1 MRFDVHKV
9 VDNAETGKTLI
20 GSKGYFGDSL
30 VELEN
35 NVVNEDSKRELC
47 VVDKN
52 RTLPFGFQLDDRWTH
67 CLYFARYYYP
77 VEEKKEEPKYR
88 PFVCVDE
95 LLSTFVNR
103 VCESPNVRPPFT
115 ITRPLIWV
123 RYKVPVTQI
132 GTTQMVTAFSKD
144 GVEMG
149 AEFMSWEYFFEKM
162 EFLDGTPCGVK
173 IN

>member
-9 VDNAETGKTLI
+9 VDDAETGMTLI
-20 GSKGYFGDSL
+20 GSKGYFGDTL

-35 NVVNEDSKRELC
+35 NVVNEDDKGELC
-47 VVDKN
+47 KVLNED
-52 RTLPFGFQLDDRWTH
+52 LSSPFGVKLPSGWCQ
-67 CLYFARYYYP
+67 YARYFYP
-77 VEEKKEEPKYR
+77 AEEKKEEPKYR
-88 PFVCVDE
+88 PFVSVND
-95 LLSTFVNR
+95 LLSTFDNR
-103 VCESPNVRPPFT
+103 VCKNPNARPPFT
-115 ITRPLIWV
+115 VTMPLIWV
-123 RYKVPVTQI
+123 RYKSVTEI
-132 GTTQMVTAFSKD
+132 GTVQMVTAFSKN

>member
-9 VDNAETGKTLI
+9 VDDAETGKALV
-20 GSKGYFGDSL
+20 GSKGYFGDTL

-35 NVVNEDSKRELC
+35 NVANEDGKYELC
-47 VVDKN
+47 IVCEG
-52 RTLPFGFQLDDRWTH
+52 RPRPFGFQLHNGWTH
-67 CLYFARYYYP
+67 CSYYARYYYP

-88 PFVCVDE
+88 PFFSVDE
-95 LLSTFVNR
+95 LVSTFENR
-103 VCESPNVRPPFT
+103 VCKNPNARPPFT
-115 ITRPLIWV
+115 MPLIWV
-123 RYKVPVTQI
+123 RYKVPATEI
-132 GTTQMVTAFSKD
+132 GTIQLITAFSKD

-149 AEFMSWEYFFEKM
+149 AEFMNWEYFFEKM

>member
-9 VDNAETGKTLI
+9 VDNVEVGMTLI
-20 GSKGYFGDSL
+20 GSRGYYGDTL

-35 NVVNEDSKRELC
+35 NVVNEDGERELGAIEK
-47 VVDKN
+47 DRN
-52 RTLPFGFQLDDRWTH
+52 DPFGGILLNGSH
-67 CLYFARYYYP
+67 YFARYYYP
-77 VEEKKEEPKYR
+77 VEEPKYR

-95 LLSTFVNR
+95 LLSTFENR
-103 VCESPNVRPPFT
+103 VCKNPNTRPPFT
-115 ITRPLIWV
+115 MPLIWV
-123 RYKVPVTQI
+123 RYKVPVTET
-132 GTTQMVTAFSKD
+132 GTIQLVTAFSKD

-149 AEFMSWEYFFEKM
+149 AEFMTWGYFFEKM

>member
-9 VDNAETGKTLI
+9 VDSVETGMTLI
-20 GSKGYFGDSL
+20 GSRGYYGDTL

-35 NVVNEDSKRELC
+35 NVINEDGERELF
-47 VVDKN
+47 VIDKDRN
-52 RTLPFGFQLDDRWTH
+52 DPFGGKLLNGCPF
-67 CLYFARYYYP
+67 FSRYYYP

-95 LLSTFVNR
+95 LLSTFDNR
-103 VCESPNVRPPFT
+103 VCKNPNARPPFT
-115 ITRPLIWV
+115 MPLIWV
-123 RYKVPVTQI
+123 KYKAPATETSTV
-132 GTTQMVTAFSKD
+132 QMLTAFSKD

-162 EFLDGTPCGVK
+162 EFLDNTPCGVK